1 MTNFSKY
8 VKCPIFWAIFV
19 HIWAKI
25 FSTQIGLCQFSIFSL
40 LTSWQKS
47 EKTKEPI
54 TKEEIIGPIQ

>member
-1 MTNFSKY
+1 MTNCSKN
-8 VKCPIFWAIFV
+8 VKCPIFGP
-19 HIWAKI
+19 KI

-40 LTSWQKS
+40 LSSCQKS

>member
-1 MTNFSKY
+1 MPY
-8 VKCPIFWAIFV
+8 FWAIFA

-40 LTSWQKS
+40 LSSCQKS